1 MCRREGEGVGGVCRR
16 VGVGV
21 GGWGGSE
28 GVGRGVGW
36 GWVVESSHRLLG
48 CLLVYGL
55 ATWLSVVSSAT
66 VFPVIHSEI
75 IHGSRLL
82 SV

>member
-1 MCRREGEGVGGVCRR
+1 M
-16 VGVGV
+16 GVGV
-21 GGWGGSE
+21 GGWGGQR
-28 GVGRGVGW
+28 VWVRGW
-36 GWVVESSHRLLG
+36 GGVVESSHRLLG